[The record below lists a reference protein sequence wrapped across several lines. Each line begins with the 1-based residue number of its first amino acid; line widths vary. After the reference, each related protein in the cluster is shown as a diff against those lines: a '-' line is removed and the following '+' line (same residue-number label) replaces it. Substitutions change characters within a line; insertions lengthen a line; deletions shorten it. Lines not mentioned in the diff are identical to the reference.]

1 MLTLNKKWSFPL
13 RISSVNQWRNCGG
26 WGTVVQVV
34 RKHHPDKI
42 AALFCPFSKKVFFKR
57 PFCNEGNILTS
68 GILETSDRRTK
79 ICSDSEVITY
89 VWGSELTVLLYHLL
103 LPKVFF
109 LLIYVTV
116 FRKRN
121 RFVEVLLFCY
131 NKWLLRKLWNNKQ
144 KQKQPLKE
152 VPWKQP
158 FLNFN
163 RLTKLLKKYLRWKLF
178 VGKVL

>member
-13 RISSVNQWRNCGG
+13 RISSVNQWRNCGD
-26 WGTVVQVV
+26 WGTGVQVV

-42 AALFCPFSKKVFFKR
+42 ATLFCPFSKKVFFKR

-89 VWGSELTVLLYHLL
+89 VWGSELTVLLDHLL

-163 RLTKLLKKYLRWKLF
+163 RLTKLLKKYLRRKLF
-178 VGKVL
+178 VGKIL